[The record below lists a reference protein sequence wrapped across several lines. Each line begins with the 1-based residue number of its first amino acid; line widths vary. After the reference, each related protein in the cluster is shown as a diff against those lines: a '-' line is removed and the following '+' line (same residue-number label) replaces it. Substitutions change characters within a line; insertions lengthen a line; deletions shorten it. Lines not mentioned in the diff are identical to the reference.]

1 MRFKAFVLICEKLS
15 SASACAAILLRRRA
29 AASHCLN
36 RVYPGADG
44 GVALPTAYT
53 EATLHPLALEEA
65 GCPPRRAA
73 MYASAE
79 VVECYDAKGEDVCVA
94 RFSDGAV
101 CEAVLAEAIPESEA
115 KLCDAVPVA
124 EIFGADAFGDESDD
138 DKGCVEVK
146 LSELCARRARSIS
159 DLLSFVNSPCA
170 YCDMR
175 DDRRLNALE
184 IALDAR
190 HDDCVQLL
198 LPFTTDDGTKETK
211 AEPAFAPRADRDE
224 PKAEANMG
232 GAVVSRELFPGREE
246 YENWS
251 LDCVQQTM
259 AQLKAE
265 HGTIYDRAMDRSHY
279 FNLFNNYEHQN
290 AVTGSF
296 MTLPMDHFSR
306 YLTGEAETSD
316 DGVLRIHLRRPLA
329 MLTLLCD
336 VEGTDSALDRLKM
349 LLELATASATAEAIA
364 RPELERLLLDVAQGL
379 RVCGVLKGEVKPKD
393 IADMADNVWKRADG
407 PAANGGTGATTSL
420 PVAKLWALCQ
430 NDFSKHGLIF
440 AMLRATSGRR
450 CASIRQVRNRAE
462 AEAGKKIDALL
473 EDTHDPDAASHAVRQ
488 DVKNRKK
495 KLNAVA
501 TTKALTDLMIAT
513 DMAFTDLLDLRETF
527 FNVTQVQPAIHGGSK
542 VISVEQLTEL
552 LLARFQNL
560 EDGRV
565 LQRRRAFDVNR
576 DGKVDFDE
584 FVIGMAR
591 FMPTDDV
598 AAQLAYIFSL
608 YDVNRDGNVELWE
621 VTDVLEDHED
631 DLGNMYEHRL
641 KVNWKLDLNGDGK
654 ITMGE
659 FFKVMGSEKIYINY
673 CWNSLPPLHPAI
685 AAATATLVACF
696 RAKEHDATDTP
707 RGAVQVAPWA
717 ARRCRRTTRATRNWR
732 SPGPNADVIRAWI
745 AAYPEF
751 VLMEAA
757 DEATCVELA
766 CKWLGVDRDAAAD
779 GAASRAAIG
788 ADTVAGAIGA
798 VFAIVE
804 RDRDSP
810 VAPSRILYKL
820 IDDDADDDDTS
831 IKLEEVT
838 RYIHNV
844 KDRYAKLV
852 GYTIDHFDDLDADHD
867 GVVTQ
872 QELVD
877 KVLHDPRLLQLFSL
891 IFFF

>member
-1 MRFKAFVLICEKLS
+1 MKFNHESMNKQNRRGHNLGRLS
-15 SASACAAILLRRRA
+15 VAC
-29 AASHCLN
+29 C
-36 RVYPGADG
+36 VDG
-44 GVALPTAYT
+44 
-53 EATLHPLALEEA
+53 
-65 GCPPRRAA
+65 
-73 MYASAE
+73 
-79 VVECYDAKGEDVCVA
+79 D
-94 RFSDGAV
+94 
-101 CEAVLAEAIPESEA
+101 
-115 KLCDAVPVA
+115 
-124 EIFGADAFGDESDD
+124 
-138 DKGCVEVK
+138 
-146 LSELCARRARSIS
+146 RS
-159 DLLSFVNSPCA
+159 
-170 YCDMR
+170 
-175 DDRRLNALE
+175 
-184 IALDAR
+184 
-190 HDDCVQLL
+190 
-198 LPFTTDDGTKETK
+198 
-211 AEPAFAPRADRDE
+211 
-224 PKAEANMG
+224 MG

-251 LDCVQQTM
+251 LDCVRQTM
-259 AQLKAE
+259 AQLKKE

-306 YLTGEAETSD
+306 YLAGEAETSD

-349 LLELATASATAEAIA
+349 LLELATASANSEAIA

-379 RVCGVLKGEVKPKD
+379 RVCGVLKGDVKPKD

-430 NDFSKHGLIF
+430 KDFSKHGLIF
-440 AMLRATSGRR
+440 AMLRGDFRATMRVVRNSGEFVKKGPKKLDADSSSDRFKR
-450 CASIRQVRNRAE
+450 ARARHSIRQVRNRAE

-513 DMAFTDLLDLRETF
+513 DVAFTDLLDLRETF

-565 LQRRRAFDVNR
+565 LQRATRAFDVDR

-631 DLGNMYEHRL
+631 DLGNMYEHCL

-673 CWNSLPPLHPAI
+673 CWNQ
-685 AAATATLVACF
+685 
-696 RAKEHDATDTP
+696 
-707 RGAVQVAPWA
+707 G
-717 ARRCRRTTRATRNWR
+717 RTRERN
-732 SPGPNADVIRAWI
+732 SQ
-745 AAYPEF
+745 
-751 VLMEAA
+751 L
-757 DEATCVELA
+757 
-766 CKWLGVDRDAAAD
+766 
-779 GAASRAAIG
+779 
-788 ADTVAGAIGA
+788 
-798 VFAIVE
+798 
-804 RDRDSP
+804 
-810 VAPSRILYKL
+810 
-820 IDDDADDDDTS
+820 
-831 IKLEEVT
+831 
-838 RYIHNV
+838 
-844 KDRYAKLV
+844 
-852 GYTIDHFDDLDADHD
+852 
-867 GVVTQ
+867 Q
-872 QELVD
+872 
-877 KVLHDPRLLQLFSL
+877 RLLSRSFSTR
-891 IFFF
+891 FG

>member
-1 MRFKAFVLICEKLS
+1 
-15 SASACAAILLRRRA
+15 
-29 AASHCLN
+29 
-36 RVYPGADG
+36 
-44 GVALPTAYT
+44 
-53 EATLHPLALEEA
+53 
-65 GCPPRRAA
+65 

-146 LSELCARRARSIS
+146 LSELCARVDLDGVKRRALELRDCLFCDRAFRLRGDAAAGGLEDVEAVVLRDA
-159 DLLSFVNSPCA
+159 DLRRTLLHHAAELGARAGKESEIPNSKAPLSAAVRA

-420 PVAKLWALCQ
+420 PFVKKGPKKLDA
-430 NDFSKHGLIF
+430 DSSSDRFK
-440 AMLRATSGRR
+440 RARAR
-450 CASIRQVRNRAE
+450 HSIRQVRNRAE

-565 LQRRRAFDVNR
+565 LQRATRAFDVNR

-732 SPGPNADVIRAWI
+732 SS
-745 AAYPEF
+745 
-751 VLMEAA
+751 
-757 DEATCVELA
+757 ATQT
-766 CKWLGVDRDAAAD
+766 
-779 GAASRAAIG
+779 SS
-788 ADTVAGAIGA
+788 
-798 VFAIVE
+798 
-804 RDRDSP
+804 RDRGRTRERNSQLQRLI
-810 VAPSRILYKL
+810 SRPF
-820 IDDDADDDDTS
+820 S
-831 IKLEEVT
+831 T
-838 RYIHNV
+838 RF
-844 KDRYAKLV
+844 
-852 GYTIDHFDDLDADHD
+852 G
-867 GVVTQ
+867 
-872 QELVD
+872 
-877 KVLHDPRLLQLFSL
+877 
-891 IFFF
+891 

>member
-1 MRFKAFVLICEKLS
+1 
-15 SASACAAILLRRRA
+15 
-29 AASHCLN
+29 
-36 RVYPGADG
+36 
-44 GVALPTAYT
+44 
-53 EATLHPLALEEA
+53 
-65 GCPPRRAA
+65 

-101 CEAVLAEAIPESEA
+101 CEAVPRRPSRRARRSSATPCPWPRSSA
-115 KLCDAVPVA
+115 RT
-124 EIFGADAFGDESDD
+124 FGDESDD
-138 DKGCVEVK
+138 DKGVEVK
-146 LSELCARRARSIS
+146 LSELCARV
-159 DLLSFVNSPCA
+159 DLDGVK
-170 YCDMR
+170 
-175 DDRRLNALE
+175 RRALE
-184 IALDAR
+184 LRDCLFCDRAFRLRGDAAAGGLEDVEAVVLRDADLRRTLLHHAAELGRAVHLGLD
-190 HDDCVQLL
+190 
-198 LPFTTDDGTKETK
+198 
-211 AEPAFAPRADRDE
+211 
-224 PKAEANMG
+224 MG

-265 HGTIYDRAMDRSHY
+265 HGAIYDRAMDRSHY

-306 YLTGEAETSD
+306 YLTGEAATSD

-440 AMLRATSGRR
+440 AMLRGDFRATMRV
-450 CASIRQVRNRAE
+450 VRNSGEFVKKGPKKLDADSSSDRFKRAR
-462 AEAGKKIDALL
+462 ARHSI
-473 EDTHDPDAASHAVRQ
+473 RQ

-565 LQRRRAFDVNR
+565 LQRATRAFDVNR

-631 DLGNMYEHRL
+631 DLGNMYEHCL

-707 RGAVQVAPWA
+707 RGAVQVAPLG
-717 ARRCRRTTRATRNWR
+717 RASL
-732 SPGPNADVIRAWI
+732 SPDDPRYA
-745 AAYPEF
+745 
-751 VLMEAA
+751 
-757 DEATCVELA
+757 ELA
-766 CKWLGVDRDAAAD
+766 
-779 GAASRAAIG
+779 I
-788 ADTVAGAIGA
+788 
-798 VFAIVE
+798 

-810 VAPSRILYKL
+810 VAPVDPRGVWAAVGKALCVTYVDKSRILYKL

>member
-1 MRFKAFVLICEKLS
+1 
-15 SASACAAILLRRRA
+15 
-29 AASHCLN
+29 
-36 RVYPGADG
+36 
-44 GVALPTAYT
+44 
-53 EATLHPLALEEA
+53 
-65 GCPPRRAA
+65 

-115 KLCDAVPVA
+115 QLCDAVPVA

-146 LSELCARRARSIS
+146 LSELCARVDLDGVKRRALELRDCLFCDRAFRLRGDAAAGGLEDVEAVARARSIS
-159 DLLSFVNSPCA
+159 DLLSFVNSYVAGP
-170 YCDMR
+170 
-175 DDRRLNALE
+175 
-184 IALDAR
+184 DAELGG
-190 HDDCVQLL
+190 DAVGSSS
-198 LPFTTDDGTKETK
+198 PFTTDDGTKETK

-316 DGVLRIHLRRPLA
+316 DG
-329 MLTLLCD
+329 
-336 VEGTDSALDRLKM
+336 
-349 LLELATASATAEAIA
+349 
-364 RPELERLLLDVAQGL
+364 GL
-379 RVCGVLKGEVKPKD
+379 RVCGVLKGDVKPKD

-440 AMLRATSGRR
+440 AMLRGDFRATMRVVRNSGEFVKKGPKKLDADSSSDRFKR
-450 CASIRQVRNRAE
+450 ARARHSIRQVRNRAE

-565 LQRRRAFDVNR
+565 LQRATRAFDVNR

-631 DLGNMYEHRL
+631 DLGNVYEHCL

-707 RGAVQVAPWA
+707 RGAVQVAPLG
-717 ARRCRRTTRATRNWR
+717 RASLSPDDPRYAELAIVGDANLKPGPGQDKRAKFPTSKAHISAVFH

-779 GAASRAAIG
+779 GAGAVAAAIG

-810 VAPSRILYKL
+810 VAPVDPRGVWAAVGKALCVTYVDKSRILYKL

-844 KDRYAKLV
+844 KDRYAQLV

>member
-1 MRFKAFVLICEKLS
+1 
-15 SASACAAILLRRRA
+15 
-29 AASHCLN
+29 
-36 RVYPGADG
+36 
-44 GVALPTAYT
+44 
-53 EATLHPLALEEA
+53 
-65 GCPPRRAA
+65 
-73 MYASAE
+73 
-79 VVECYDAKGEDVCVA
+79 
-94 RFSDGAV
+94 
-101 CEAVLAEAIPESEA
+101 
-115 KLCDAVPVA
+115 
-124 EIFGADAFGDESDD
+124 
-138 DKGCVEVK
+138 
-146 LSELCARRARSIS
+146 
-159 DLLSFVNSPCA
+159 
-170 YCDMR
+170 
-175 DDRRLNALE
+175 
-184 IALDAR
+184 
-190 HDDCVQLL
+190 
-198 LPFTTDDGTKETK
+198 
-211 AEPAFAPRADRDE
+211 
-224 PKAEANMG
+224 
-232 GAVVSRELFPGREE
+232 
-246 YENWS
+246 
-251 LDCVQQTM
+251 
-259 AQLKAE
+259 
-265 HGTIYDRAMDRSHY
+265 
-279 FNLFNNYEHQN
+279 
-290 AVTGSF
+290 
-296 MTLPMDHFSR
+296 
-306 YLTGEAETSD
+306 
-316 DGVLRIHLRRPLA
+316 
-329 MLTLLCD
+329 
-336 VEGTDSALDRLKM
+336 M

-440 AMLRATSGRR
+440 AMLRGDFRATMRVVRNSGEFVKKGPKKLDADSSSDRFKRARATASASGRR
-450 CASIRQVRNRAE
+450 
-462 AEAGKKIDALL
+462 
-473 EDTHDPDAASHAVRQ
+473 
-488 DVKNRKK
+488 
-495 KLNAVA
+495 
-501 TTKALTDLMIAT
+501 
-513 DMAFTDLLDLRETF
+513 AF
-527 FNVTQVQPAIHGGSK
+527 G
-542 VISVEQLTEL
+542 
-552 LLARFQNL
+552 
-560 EDGRV
+560 
-565 LQRRRAFDVNR
+565 VNR

-631 DLGNMYEHRL
+631 DLGNMYEHCL

-707 RGAVQVAPWA
+707 RGAVQAGTERGRHPRVDRRLPGVRLDGGRGRGDLRRARLQVARRGPGRGRGRRGAVAPRS
-717 ARRCRRTTRATRNWR
+717 AR
-732 SPGPNADVIRAWI
+732 
-745 AAYPEF
+745 
-751 VLMEAA
+751 
-757 DEATCVELA
+757 
-766 CKWLGVDRDAAAD
+766 
-779 GAASRAAIG
+779 
-788 ADTVAGAIGA
+788 TVAGAIGA

-810 VAPSRILYKL
+810 VAPVDPRGVWAAVGKALCVTYVDKSRILYKL